1 MNIKEAMEILKKHCS
16 SIEDCMECSLYLQD
30 EYCDMYCHVTDRV
43 PEYYEIDKIEL
54 GAEG

>member
-30 EYCDMYCHVTDRV
+30 EYCEMYCHVTDRV
-43 PEYYEIDKIEL
+43 PEYYEIDKIDL
-54 GAEG
+54 GVEC